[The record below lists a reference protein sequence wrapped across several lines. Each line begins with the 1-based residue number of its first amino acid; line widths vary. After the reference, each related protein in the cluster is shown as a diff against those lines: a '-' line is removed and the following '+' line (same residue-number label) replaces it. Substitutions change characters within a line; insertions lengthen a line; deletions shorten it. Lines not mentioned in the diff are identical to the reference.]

1 MWSALCAIFISVAV
15 GGGDSIMSTTR
26 QTRVLWSTRVTG
38 THRQAQAQAIARA
51 TNTCAVQYDTRWGF
65 PRSGLRDTHE
75 LGITLWDYPALSCAV
90 ARHIPRFYYLY
101 KFKHFLK
108 YINFLMYAI

>member
-26 QTRVLWSTRVTG
+26 QTRVLWSTRVSG
-38 THRQAQAQAIARA
+38 THRQGQAQAIARA

-65 PRSGLRDTHE
+65 PRSGLRDTHA
-75 LGITLWDYPALSCAV
+75 LGITQPWA
-90 ARHIPRFYYLY
+90 ARLPDVYRDFTIF
-101 KFKHFLK
+101 
-108 YINFLMYAI
+108 INLNTF